1 MLKERGFS
9 FSILLSKTQGELGAA
24 RILPK
29 RGEREEGREKGEMV
43 RQGEGKREYV
53 DVDFRGAAPVG
64 FCTLND

>member
-43 RQGEGKREYV
+43 RQREGKREY
-53 DVDFRGAAPVG
+53 VDFRGAAPVG